1 MYLLSNPRVTLMYD
15 PRNKESH
22 NIGYRHTCP
31 VAAVVVVL
39 ESLLLLETPRLERAA
54 KLVTVG
60 KTWIDREGDET
71 SDGY

>member
-1 MYLLSNPRVTLMYD
+1 M
-15 PRNKESH
+15 
-22 NIGYRHTCP
+22 GYRHTCP
-31 VAAVVVVL
+31 VAAVVVV

-71 SDGY
+71 NDGYYFFFEKGEQSLVSWTRCCL